1 MLVVDASLVVDYL
14 LNGGRR
20 GAWSAERIRG
30 AESLHAPHLLDL
42 EVLAAARGLVARGET
57 TPEQARRAVNDL
69 KDLPVRRYPV
79 VQLLA
84 RIWALRGT
92 LTPYDASYIALAEAL
107 DLPLATTDAR
117 LSRASGHLATVE
129 GFDG

>member
-20 GAWSAERIRG
+20 GVWSAERIR
-30 AESLHAPHLLDL
+30 AADSLHAPHLLDL
-42 EVLAAARGLVARGET
+42 EVLAAARGLVARGQT
-57 TPEQARRAVNDL
+57 TSEQAQRAVDDL
-69 KDLPVRRYPV
+69 EDLPVRRYPM
-79 VQLLA
+79 VQLLP

-92 LTPYDASYIALAEAL
+92 LTPYDASYVALAEAL

-117 LSRASGHLATVE
+117 LARTSGHLATVE
-129 GFDG
+129 SFDG

>member
-14 LNGGRR
+14 LNEGRR
-20 GAWSAERIRG
+20 GVWSAERIR
-30 AESLHAPHLLDL
+30 AADSLHAPHLLDL
-42 EVLAAARGLVARGET
+42 EVLAAARGLVVRGET
-57 TPEQARRAVNDL
+57 TPEQAQRAVYDL
-69 KDLPVRRYPV
+69 GDLPVKRYPV
-79 VQLLA
+79 VHLLA

-117 LSRASGHLATVE
+117 LSRAHGHLARVE
-129 GFDG
+129 GFAG